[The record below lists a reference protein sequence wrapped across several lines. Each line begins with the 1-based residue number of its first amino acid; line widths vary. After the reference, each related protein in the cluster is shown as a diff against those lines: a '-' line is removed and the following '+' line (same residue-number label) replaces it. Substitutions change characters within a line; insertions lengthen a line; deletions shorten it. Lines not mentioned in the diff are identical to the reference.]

1 MAKKGLNISS
11 TDVLLIGGGLLAFT
25 AIKRL
30 LIAGG
35 LAAGPGTKAASELI
49 IDPSSYFK
57 PAYYKRVGGRLV
69 VRYRAEQLAAQIHNA
84 FGIFQDDF
92 NAIMAAFSQLPSKS
106 AVSFLADVFQQRYKE
121 DLLTFLTN
129 GGGLLPWDGLSDNQL
144 KTLIAFTNKLPNR

>member
-1 MAKKGLNISS
+1 MAKGIKIST

-35 LAAGPGTKAASELI
+35 LAAGPGTQAASQNI
-49 IDPSSYFK
+49 TDPGSYWK
-57 PAYYKRVGGRLV
+57 PQYYKRVGGRFLTRSV
-69 VRYRAEQLAAQIHNA
+69 TESYARQIHNA

-92 NAIMAAFSQLPSKS
+92 NSVMAAFSKMPTKT
-106 AVSFLADVFQQRYKE
+106 AVSFLADVFQQIYKE

-129 GGGLLPWDGLSDNQL
+129 GGGILPWDGLSDAQL
-144 KTLIAFTNKLPNR
+144 KQLIAFTNKLPNK

>member
-1 MAKKGLNISS
+1 MANRIKIST

-35 LAAGPGTKAASELI
+35 LAAGPGTKAASDEI
-49 IDPSSYFK
+49 TDPRSYWK
-57 PAYYKRVGGRLV
+57 PSYYKRTGGLLV
-69 VRYRAEQLAAQIHNA
+69 RRADAERYARQIHSA

-92 NAIMAAFSQLPSKS
+92 NAVLAAFNRMPSKA
-106 AVSFLADVFQQRYKE
+106 AVSFLADVFQQLYKE

-129 GGGLLPWDGLSDNQL
+129 GGGILPWDGLSDNQL
-144 KTLIAFTNKLPNR
+144 KQLLAFTNKLPNK

>member
-1 MAKKGLNISS
+1 MAGKVKISS

-35 LAAGPGTKAASELI
+35 IAAGPGTQSASQQI
-49 IDPSSYFK
+49 TDPSSYWK
-57 PAYYKRVGGRLV
+57 PNYYKRTGGLLVTRATAERLS
-69 VRYRAEQLAAQIHNA
+69 RQIHSA

-92 NAIMAAFSQLPSKS
+92 NAVMAAFSQVKTK
-106 AVSFLADVFQQRYKE
+106 AAISFLADVFQQIYKE

-144 KTLIAFTNKLPNR
+144 KTLLTFTNRLPAR

>member
-1 MAKKGLNISS
+1 MAKKVNIST

-35 LAAGPGTKAASELI
+35 IAAGPGTKNVSQQI
-49 IDPSSYFK
+49 IDPNSYWK
-57 PAYYKRVGGRLV
+57 PPYYKRKGGLIIKRAF
-69 VRYRAEQLAAQIHNA
+69 AEQLSRQIHNA

-92 NAIMAAFSQLPSKS
+92 NAVMAAFSQIKTKS
-106 AVSFLADVFQQRYKE
+106 GVSFLADVFQQIYKE

-129 GGGLLPWDGLSDNQL
+129 GGGILPWDGLSDNQL
-144 KTLIAFTNKLPNR
+144 NSLLSFTNKLPDK

>member
-1 MAKKGLNISS
+1 MAKGIKIST

-35 LAAGPGTKAASELI
+35 IAAGPGTKASSDEI
-49 IDPSSYFK
+49 IYPTSYWK
-57 PAYYKRVGGRLV
+57 PQYYKRVGGRFLTRSV
-69 VRYRAEQLAAQIHNA
+69 TESYARQIHNA

-92 NAIMAAFSQLPSKS
+92 NAVLAAFNRMPSKA
-106 AVSFLADVFQQRYKE
+106 AVSFLADVFQQLYKE

-129 GGGLLPWDGLSDNQL
+129 GGGILPWDGLSDAQL
-144 KTLIAFTNKLPNR
+144 KQLIAFTNKLPNK